1 MNAAEPDESHGARI
15 GVLIADDHAM
25 VRTGLCMI
33 LEDEP
38 DMEVVGEAGDGVR
51 ALELALALLPTVV
64 LADFSM
70 PPPDGI
76 ELVRLLCRDAP
87 GVRTIVVTMHE
98 DRAMAQDAFAAGA
111 AGFVLKRSGPGE
123 LLRAIRCVAA
133 GGKYLDSHLR
143 DAGSGNP

>member
-1 MNAAEPDESHGARI
+1 MKAAQPDDNHGARI
-15 GVLIADDHAM
+15 RILIADDHAL

-87 GVRTIVVTMHE
+87 GVRTIIVTMHE
-98 DRAMAQDAFAAGA
+98 DGQMVQDAFAAGA

-123 LLRAIRCVAA
+123 LLRAIRHVAA
-133 GGKYLDSHLR
+133 GEKYFDTRLR
-143 DAGSGNP
+143 NAGFGAP